1 MSPPN
6 GAKVALAVGAGYL
19 LGRNRKMRLAL
30 MLASAGITGKFRTK
44 PTDVLAD
51 GLKSLGASEELMQ
64 LTDQLRGQA
73 LNAAKAAALA
83 TAINGVN
90 ALNERLQQAP
100 PAAVGE
106 VVEDLG
112 DTVDTVGT
120 EAGDTVGDVGDTL
133 GKSVKSVTGLLRG
146 RAPADEEDE
155 EADLYEDEAIDDDE
169 APLDLEEKD
178 GEEVD
183 QDEQA
188 DLADEAEPVDE
199 EPQRPPRKRRATP
212 KPTAPRASARRSA
225 RVATVDEPQARA
237 VRRRPATTRAPVR
250 RGR

>member
-6 GAKVALAVGAGYL
+6 GSKVALAVGAGYL
-19 LGRNRKMRLAL
+19 LGRTRKMRLAL

-51 GLKSLGASEELMQ
+51 GLRSLGASDELMQ
-64 LTDQLRGQA
+64 LTEQLRDQA
-73 LNAAKAAALA
+73 LSAAKAAALA
-83 TAINGVN
+83 TAINRVN

-100 PAAVGE
+100 SAGLGE
-106 VVEDLG
+106 VVEDVG

-120 EAGDTVGDVGDTL
+120 DVGDTVEDVGDTL
-133 GKSVKSVTGLLRG
+133 GKSVKSVTGLLRR
-146 RAPADEEDE
+146 RAPADQDQ
-155 EADLYEDEAIDDDE
+155 EADLYEDDAIDDDE
-169 APLDLEEKD
+169 GPLDLEDED

-183 QDEQA
+183 QYDQA
-188 DLADEAEPVDE
+188 NLADEAEPVDE
-199 EPQRPPRKRRATP
+199 EPQPPPRKRRATP
-212 KPTAPRASARRSA
+212 KPAAPKPSVRRSA
-225 RVATVDEPQARA
+225 RVAAADAPQARA

>member
-19 LGRNRKMRLAL
+19 LGRTRKMRLAL
-30 MLASAGITGKFRTK
+30 MLASAGMTGKFRTK

-51 GLKSLGASEELMQ
+51 GLQALGASDELMQ

-73 LNAAKAAALA
+73 LSAAKAAALA

-100 PAAVGE
+100 LAGADDI
-106 VVEDLG
+106 VEDVG
-112 DTVDTVGT
+112 DTVDTVG
-120 EAGDTVGDVGDTL
+120 ADVGDTVGDVGDTL
-133 GKSVKSVTGLLRG
+133 GKSVESVSGLLRG
-146 RAPADEEDE
+146 GAPAAEEDE
-155 EADLYEDEAIDDDE
+155 EADLYEDEVIDEDE
-169 APLDLEEKD
+169 GPLDLED
-178 GEEVD
+178 T
-183 QDEQA
+183 
-188 DLADEAEPVDE
+188 DLADDAEPVDE
-199 EPQRPPRKRRATP
+199 EPQPPPRKRRATP

-225 RVATVDEPQARA
+225 RAATVDEPQARA

>member
-19 LGRNRKMRLAL
+19 LGRTRKMRLAL
-30 MLASAGITGKFRTK
+30 MLASAGITGKFRTR

-64 LTDQLRGQA
+64 VADQLRDQA

-83 TAINGVN
+83 TAINRVN

-100 PAAVGE
+100 ATGVGE
-106 VVEDLG
+106 VVEDVG
-112 DTVDTVGT
+112 DTVETGT
-120 EAGDTVGDVGDTL
+120 DVGDTVADV
-133 GKSVKSVTGLLRG
+133 GDAVGESVKSVTGLLRR
-146 RAPADEEDE
+146 RAPTSVDDE
-155 EADLYEDEAIDDDE
+155 EADLYEDDAVDDDE
-169 APLDLEEKD
+169 GSLDVEEQD
-178 GEEVD
+178 GEEFD
-183 QDEQA
+183 QYEEA

-199 EPQRPPRKRRATP
+199 EPQPSPPKRRAAP
-212 KPTAPRASARRSA
+212 KPTARRASVRRSA
-225 RVATVDEPQARA
+225 TVAAVDEPQARA